1 MIIHNMEQGTDEWFE
16 VRKGKLT
23 ASNGTAIATNGAGLK
38 TYVKEVVL
46 ALFTTKKPLTG
57 ADFDRGNELEPIAR
71 MKYEFEKNV
80 EVLEVGFIEI
90 SNRAGYSPDGLV
102 GEEGLIEIKARNDA
116 KHLDLL
122 LTNKIDSG
130 TVWQMQMG
138 MLATNRKWCDFISYN
153 PNFKKNS
160 MYVKRVYRDEL
171 AIQKLRKGIYEG
183 SKMIE
188 ELLIQPFIQE
198 EIKLANN
205 LQGK

>member
-1 MIIHNMEQGTDEWFE
+1 MIIHNMEQGSDSWFAI
-16 VRKGKLT
+16 RKGKLT
-23 ASNGTAIATNGAGLK
+23 ASHGTAIATNGAGLK
-38 TYVKEVVL
+38 TYVKDIVL
-46 ALFTTKKPLTG
+46 AMFTTKPPLTG

-71 MKYEFEKNV
+71 MKYEFEKGV

-102 GEEGLIEIKARNDA
+102 GDEGLIEIKARNDS

-122 LTNKIDSG
+122 LTNKIDTG

-138 MLATNRKWCDFISYN
+138 MMATGRKWCDFISYN

-160 MYVKRVYRDEL
+160 MYVQRVHRDEV
-171 AIQKLRKGIYEG
+171 AIQKLRKGVYEG

-188 ELLIQPFIQE
+188 ELLRQPFIQD
-198 EIKLANN
+198 EIKLADN
-205 LQGK
+205 LEDK

>member
-1 MIIHNMEQGTDEWFE
+1 MKIHNMEQGTPEWFE

-23 ASNGTAIATNGAGLK
+23 ASHGTAIATAGAGLE
-38 TYVKEVVL
+38 TYVKEIVL
-46 ALFTTKKPLTG
+46 NYFTTKKQLVG

-80 EVLEVGFIEI
+80 EVVEVGFIEI

-102 GEEGLIEIKARNDA
+102 GDEGLIEIKARNDA

-160 MYVKRVYRDEL
+160 MYVKRVHRDEV

-188 ELLIQPFIQE
+188 DLLRQPFIQE

-205 LQGK
+205 LEVK